1 MPNNPQNSNTPQTA
15 RLRGAA
21 IEQQAAQWL
30 QRHGLILVAS
40 NHHVKGGELDLVMRD
55 RDILV
60 FIEVKHRTTTRYGH
74 PLETVTPQKRNRL
87 IRAAKLYIARH
98 AISSPCRFDILAITG
113 TSPALEFQWE
123 KAAFDA
129 Y

>member
-1 MPNNPQNSNTPQTA
+1 MTNSYQNPNTPQTA
-15 RLRGAA
+15 RTRGAA
-21 IEQQAAQWL
+21 IERLAAQWL
-30 QRHGLILVAS
+30 QQHGLTLVTS
-40 NHHVKGGELDLVMRD
+40 NHHVKGGELDLVMKD
-55 RDILV
+55 QDILV

-74 PLETVTPQKRNRL
+74 PLETVTAQKRHRL

-98 AISSPCRFDILAITG
+98 AVSSPCRFDILAITG
-113 TSPALEFQWE
+113 TPPALEFQWE